1 MRFWIGLIVGLIVG
15 FVLTVQGELP
25 LWGWEHGVI
34 ELVCVVI
41 CCFCLE
47 VGVEMID

>member
-1 MRFWIGLIVGLIVG
+1 MRIKLGIFFGLIVGM
-15 FVLTVQGELP
+15 VLTVTGDLP
-25 LWGWEHGVI
+25 LWGWEHGLI